1 MEIIKEN
8 KENEN
13 LNFLQK
19 ILNEYGIVQS
29 SEPSES
35 YNFVLEEINSVE
47 NKEIIFNSDK
57 FHRRLLILS
66 RKSENY
72 KAEKETFAGELFV
85 TDDRFKDDIIDIFY
99 AKKLNNYELYKCPF
113 CGSYTN
119 VVEKT
124 YYDNNGVVGSAL
136 VCPYCW
142 DIERRDVNTE
152 EKIRR
157 HFHFIKKDILN
168 KRLNK

>member
-1 MEIIKEN
+1 MIFKTTEKATTDFVIEYKLNIEDLPQEDRDRLMEIIKEN

-66 RKSENY
+66 RKSEIGR
-72 KAEKETFAGELFV
+72 AHV
-85 TDDRFKDDIIDIFY
+85 
-99 AKKLNNYELYKCPF
+99 
-113 CGSYTN
+113 
-119 VVEKT
+119 
-124 YYDNNGVVGSAL
+124 
-136 VCPYCW
+136 
-142 DIERRDVNTE
+142 
-152 EKIRR
+152 
-157 HFHFIKKDILN
+157 
-168 KRLNK
+168 